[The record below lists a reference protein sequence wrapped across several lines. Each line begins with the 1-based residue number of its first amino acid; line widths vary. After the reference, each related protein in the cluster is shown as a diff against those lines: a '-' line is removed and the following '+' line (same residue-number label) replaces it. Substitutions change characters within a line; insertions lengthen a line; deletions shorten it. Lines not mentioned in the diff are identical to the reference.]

1 MSDSQNINNQN
12 ETNKIKAK
20 IMYDEIIVK
29 YSYIKD
35 MDSEENIIKK
45 IIELNF
51 DENKI
56 KEYYDVHKLYDELEE
71 EVEYY
76 GQSLDGEFKYFI
88 IDKIKEFHGDKKLLV
103 EWIENMIVNGE

>member
-12 ETNKIKAK
+12 EMNKAKAK
-20 IMYDEIIVK
+20 IMYEELLVK

-35 MDSEENIIKK
+35 MDNEENIIKK

-56 KEYYDVHKLYDELEE
+56 KNYYDVQKIYNELED
-71 EVEYY
+71 EY
-76 GQSLDGEFKYFI
+76 GL
-88 IDKIKEFHGDKKLLV
+88 
-103 EWIENMIVNGE
+103 

>member
-20 IMYDEIIVK
+20 IMHDEIIVK

-56 KEYYDVHKLYDELEE
+56 KEYYDVKALIDEIEE
-71 EVEYY
+71 EEEKY
-76 GQSLDGEFKYFI
+76 GICGQPMDGEYI

-103 EWIENMIVNGE
+103 EWIENIIVNGE

>member
-12 ETNKIKAK
+12 EMNKAKAK
-20 IMYDEIIVK
+20 IMYEELLVK

-56 KEYYDVHKLYDELEE
+56 KNYYDVQKIYNELED
-71 EVEYY
+71 EY
-76 GQSLDGEFKYFI
+76 GLQDFL
-88 IDKIKEFHGDKKLLV
+88 KEKL
-103 EWIENMIVNGE
+103 

>member
-12 ETNKIKAK
+12 EINKTKAK
-20 IMYDEIIVK
+20 IMYEELLVK

-51 DENKI
+51 DEIKIKDYYLAPRIYNELEDEYVVSGFIEPETMMNKI
-56 KEYYDVHKLYDELEE
+56 RELHCDRKLIDEWVNNALM
-71 EVEYY
+71 
-76 GQSLDGEFKYFI
+76 DGI
-88 IDKIKEFHGDKKLLV
+88 
-103 EWIENMIVNGE
+103 

>member
-12 ETNKIKAK
+12 EMNKAKAK
-20 IMYDEIIVK
+20 IMYEGLLVK

-35 MDSEENIIKK
+35 MDNEENIIKK

-56 KEYYDVHKLYDELEE
+56 KNYYDVQKIYNELED
-71 EVEYY
+71 EY
-76 GQSLDGEFKYFI
+76 GL
-88 IDKIKEFHGDKKLLV
+88 
-103 EWIENMIVNGE
+103 

>member
-12 ETNKIKAK
+12 EINKIKAK
-20 IMYDEIIVK
+20 IMYEELLVK

-35 MDSEENIIKK
+35 KDNEENIIEK

-56 KEYYDVHKLYDELEE
+56 KDYYDVKELYNELED
-71 EVEYY
+71 EY
-76 GQSLDGEFKYFI
+76 GVSGFIDTEAMINKILELHCDRESI
-88 IDKIKEFHGDKKLLV
+88 ID
-103 EWIENMIVNGE
+103 WIENTLINGQ